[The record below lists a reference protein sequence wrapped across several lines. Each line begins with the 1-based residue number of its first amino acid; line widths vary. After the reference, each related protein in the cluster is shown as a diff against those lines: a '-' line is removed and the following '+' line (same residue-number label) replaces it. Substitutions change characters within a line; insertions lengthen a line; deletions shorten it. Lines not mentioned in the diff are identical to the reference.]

1 MPPRYCSWDALPV
14 PCTFT
19 RSTDKSES
27 SPMTLLD
34 VVESD
39 GAVTLQCCDKY
50 GEVVEI
56 EFTPGE
62 LEAVRFKVLDAVGYD
77 KKEATVPNIDDGL
90 EARLQDIYSIVGDA
104 KKRGKRVKRLLPEMS
119 AKLGF
124 DDVGLDVA
132 DACRYL
138 EQHCCRIEDGSVK
151 LPEVFE
157 EKDVDFA
164 EWAAL
169 VRQDG
174 TYDRVSEAKAKVEAV
189 EADNA
194 EPVEEAPPE
203 VLSEGEETVPE
214 FDNVFEVEEPDDE
227 PEFDERRVRLC
238 ILESTLGAFRARLSG
253 KVDTVNLAVI
263 AKAIE
268 AYTTKPMKATGRPPY
283 ADVADVDFDPELVVT
298 MLADEAGCYFEPENQ
313 TVTPPEGFDP
323 QVYTAETW
331 LDEIE
336 AASGLGDDLSDVFGE
351 EVENSTA
358 PPMGIGFG
366 EGADI
371 EPLDPTPAPPVPEP
385 VPLTVAPVVQ
395 AEPEV
400 EPEVDDGGWSE
411 QGRVWTNQEIG
422 DLIVRV
428 SEDTA
433 ARLTSILLRV
443 ASDVIDG
450 LSDLF
455 IPDEEG

>member
-56 EFTPGE
+56 EFTPLE

-157 EKDVDFA
+157 EKDVDFS

-238 ILESTLGAFRARLSG
+238 ILESTLGAFRARLAG

-268 AYTTKPMKATGRPPY
+268 AYTTKPMKTTGRPPY

-298 MLADEAGCYFEPENQ
+298 MLKDEAGCYFEPENQ

-351 EVENSTA
+351 EIENSTA

-371 EPLDPTPAPPVPEP
+371 KPLDPTPAPPVPEP
-385 VPLTVAPVVQ
+385 VPLTVAPAQ
-395 AEPEV
+395 PEPEV

-433 ARLTSILLRV
+433 ARLTSILLHV

-450 LSDLF
+450 LRDLF

>member
-1 MPPRYCSWDALPV
+1 M
-14 PCTFT
+14 
-19 RSTDKSES
+19 RSHTIRRS
-27 SPMTLLD
+27 SHA
-34 VVESD
+34 EH
-39 GAVTLQCCDKY
+39 C
-50 GEVVEI
+50 
-56 EFTPGE
+56 
-62 LEAVRFKVLDAVGYD
+62 
-77 KKEATVPNIDDGL
+77 DGL

-203 VLSEGEETVPE
+203 VLPEGEETVPE
-214 FDNVFEVEEPDDE
+214 FDNVFDVEEPDE

-238 ILESTLGAFRARLSG
+238 ILESTLGAFRARLAG

-263 AKAIE
+263 SKAIE
-268 AYTTKPMKATGRPPY
+268 AYTTKPMKTTGRPPY

-298 MLADEAGCYFEPENQ
+298 MLKDEAGCYFEPENQ

-336 AASGLGDDLSDVFGE
+336 AASGLGDDLSDAFGE
-351 EVENSTA
+351 AIEHSTA
-358 PPMGIGFG
+358 PPN
-366 EGADI
+366 AVRAQ
-371 EPLDPTPAPPVPEP
+371 TS
-385 VPLTVAPVVQ
+385 PLTQRPHHQ
-395 AEPEV
+395 SRNPHSPCDSPAE
-400 EPEVDDGGWSE
+400 
-411 QGRVWTNQEIG
+411 QR
-422 DLIVRV
+422 
-428 SEDTA
+428 
-433 ARLTSILLRV
+433 
-443 ASDVIDG
+443 
-450 LSDLF
+450 
-455 IPDEEG
+455 